1 MNKVKAL
8 REERRITQEE
18 LARKAGISRRT
29 LVSIEADKTIPSV
42 DIAMRIAHAL
52 TTGVDKLFIFNNKD
66 KLQMPSNIRYIDLFC
81 GIGGFRYAANRSFE
95 KLGIQGTCV
104 FSSDID
110 EHARKSYQANFG
122 EIPEGDITKV
132 EAPDIPD
139 FDLLFAGFPCQTF
152 SIIGLRKGFA
162 DETRGTLFFEIA
174 RILKEKRPKAFVL
187 ENVKQLATHDKGRTL
202 ATILTT
208 LRDELGYHVDYKIL
222 NALDYGLPQKRE
234 RIIIVGSITPFI
246 MEWPEKNPDRKSLE
260 QILEK
265 DVALKHYA
273 SKEIVEKRKKM
284 HAALTQP
291 AIWHENKAGNISS
304 YPYSCALRA
313 GASYNYLLVDG
324 MRRLTPREMLRLQGF
339 PDSFTIAVPDSQIR
353 KQAGNAVPVDT
364 VEKVLDHFIPLVFR
378 E

>member
-8 REERRITQEE
+8 REERHITQEE
-18 LARKAGISRRT
+18 LAKKAGISRRT
-29 LVSIEADKTIPSV
+29 LVSIESDKTIPSV
-42 DIAMRIAHAL
+42 DIAMRIANEL
-52 TTGVDKLFIFNNKD
+52 STGVDKLFIFAKHE
-66 KLQMPSNIRYIDLFC
+66 KLIMPRDIHYIDLFC
-81 GIGGFRYAANRSFE
+81 GIGGFRYAAGRSLE
-95 KLGIQGTCV
+95 QLGIQGHCV

-110 EHARKSYQANFG
+110 EHARKSYAANFG
-122 EIPEGDITKV
+122 EIPTGDITKV
-132 EAPDIPD
+132 AASDIPD
-139 FDLLFAGFPCQTF
+139 FDLLFAGFPCQSF

-174 RILKEKRPKAFVL
+174 RILKEKRPRAFVL
-187 ENVKQLATHDKGRTL
+187 ENVKQLATHDHGRTL
-202 ATILTT
+202 STILTT

-246 MEWPEKNPDRKSLE
+246 MKWPDKSSKIKTLE

-265 DVALKHYA
+265 EIDSKHYA
-273 SKEIVEKRKKM
+273 SKRIVEKRRMM
-284 HAALTQP
+284 HSPQIKP
-291 AIWHENKAGNISS
+291 SIWHENKAGNISS

-324 MRRLTPREMLRLQGF
+324 ERRLTPREMLRLQGF
-339 PDSFTIAVPDSQIR
+339 PDSFTIVVPDSQIR

-364 VEKVLDHFIPLVFR
+364 IEKVLDQFIPLVFGT
-378 E
+378 